1 MTAARAGVLTP
12 GPLSRTFSRVPL
24 DLIASAHSCGMP
36 HKWAVLMYLCRF
48 LSEQKDGTMFV
59 SFPRAK
65 MCSDLG
71 LSDNQARGA
80 VRELRRSGML
90 DVAAPGHKGR
100 STVYRLCVGSRP
112 EPTLIAEGARQE
124 PRPTTEGSRP
134 GPYPTESAETCE
146 NIGAGCNQPL
156 QASRDTVRT
165 HPQKNSKKSSYSGSS
180 LAGEGPGPKRPEPRV
195 LKAAK
200 LGPDD
205 SLLDLLGGKVGGR
218 DG

>member
-124 PRPTTEGSRP
+124 PPPNNRRVTTRTL
-134 GPYPTESAETCE
+134 PYG
-146 NIGAGCNQPL
+146 I
-156 QASRDTVRT
+156 R
-165 HPQKNSKKSSYSGSS
+165 
-180 LAGEGPGPKRPEPRV
+180 
-195 LKAAK
+195 
-200 LGPDD
+200 
-205 SLLDLLGGKVGGR
+205 
-218 DG
+218 